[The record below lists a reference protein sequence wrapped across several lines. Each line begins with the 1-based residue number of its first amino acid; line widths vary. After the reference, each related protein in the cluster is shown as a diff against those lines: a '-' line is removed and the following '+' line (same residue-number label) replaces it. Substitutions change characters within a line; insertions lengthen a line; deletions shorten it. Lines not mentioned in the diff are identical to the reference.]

1 MEIAVQAVSHQYGG
15 HHALDNI
22 SLCLKPGLTMLLGP
36 NGAGKSTLF
45 ALITGLQKLTQGSI
59 TFDGATLSQSRTS
72 IMAKM
77 GVVFQQSTL
86 DIDLSVKQ
94 NLSYFASLHGI
105 STTSALSHIQ
115 GLLDELDLTSKL
127 NTKVRNLNG
136 GHRRRVELAR
146 CLIHKPSLL
155 LLDEPTVG
163 LDIESRHLILRVVQA
178 LAHSQN
184 VSVLWATHLFEEVK
198 PNNNLIVLSKGRV
211 LAHDQCEA
219 LLAKY
224 HQQDIEHLW
233 QHLMQEGS

>member
-22 SLCLKPGLTMLLGP
+22 NLCLKPGLTMLLGP

-59 TFDGATLSQSRTS
+59 TFNGATLPQSRTS

-115 GLLDELDLTSKL
+115 SLLDELDLTTKL
-127 NTKVRNLNG
+127 NTKIRNLNG

-198 PNNNLIVLSKGRV
+198 HNNNLIVLSKGRV

>member
-15 HHALDNI
+15 NHALDNI

-115 GLLDELDLTSKL
+115 GLLDELDLTTKL
-127 NTKVRNLNG
+127 NTKIRNLNG

-211 LAHDQCEA
+211 LAHDKCEA

-233 QHLMQEGS
+233 QHLMQEDS

>member
-1 MEIAVQAVSHQYGG
+1 
-15 HHALDNI
+15 
-22 SLCLKPGLTMLLGP
+22 MLLGP

-59 TFDGATLSQSRTS
+59 TFDGATLSQSRTN

-105 STTSALSHIQ
+105 SSTSALSHIQ

-127 NTKVRNLNG
+127 NTKIRNLNG

-198 PNNNLIVLSKGRV
+198 HNNNLIVLSKGRV

-224 HQQDIEHLW
+224 HQQDIEQLW

>member
-22 SLCLKPGLTMLLGP
+22 NLCLKPGLTMLLGP

-59 TFDGATLSQSRTS
+59 AFDGATLSQSRTS

-127 NTKVRNLNG
+127 NTKIRNLNG

-198 PNNNLIVLSKGRV
+198 HNNNLIVLSKGRV
-211 LAHDQCEA
+211 LAHDQREA

>member
-198 PNNNLIVLSKGRV
+198 HNNNLIVLSKGRV

>member
-115 GLLDELDLTSKL
+115 GLLDELDLTTKL
-127 NTKVRNLNG
+127 NTKIRNLNG

-198 PNNNLIVLSKGRV
+198 HNNNLIVLSKGRV

>member
-15 HHALDNI
+15 HHALDNV

-115 GLLDELDLTSKL
+115 GLLDELDLTTKL
-127 NTKVRNLNG
+127 NTKIRNLNG

-198 PNNNLIVLSKGRV
+198 HNNNLIVLSKGRV

>member
-1 MEIAVQAVSHQYGG
+1 MEIAVQAVSHQYGS
-15 HHALDNI
+15 HHALNNI

-45 ALITGLQKLTQGSI
+45 ALITSLQKLTQGSI

-115 GLLDELDLTSKL
+115 GLLDELDLTTKL
-127 NTKVRNLNG
+127 NTKIRNLNG

-198 PNNNLIVLSKGRV
+198 HNNNLIVLSKGRV

>member
-1 MEIAVQAVSHQYGG
+1 MEIAVQAVSHQYGS
-15 HHALDNI
+15 HWVLDNI

-45 ALITGLQKLTQGSI
+45 ALITGLQKLTKGSI
-59 TFDGATLSQSRTS
+59 TFDGASLSQSRTS

-105 STTSALSHIQ
+105 STASALSHIQ

-127 NTKVRNLNG
+127 NTKIRNLNG

-198 PNNNLIVLSKGRV
+198 HNNNLIVLSKGRV

>member
-115 GLLDELDLTSKL
+115 GLLDELDLTTKL
-127 NTKVRNLNG
+127 NTKIRNLNG

-198 PNNNLIVLSKGRV
+198 YNNNLIVLSKGRV

-219 LLAKY
+219 LLARY

>member
-15 HHALDNI
+15 NHALDNI

-59 TFDGATLSQSRTS
+59 TFDGASLSQSRTS

-115 GLLDELDLTSKL
+115 GLLDELDLTTKL
-127 NTKVRNLNG
+127 NTKIRNLNG

-198 PNNNLIVLSKGRV
+198 HNNNLIVLSKGRV

>member
-105 STTSALSHIQ
+105 TTTSALSHIQ
-115 GLLDELDLTSKL
+115 GLLDELDLTTKL
-127 NTKVRNLNG
+127 NTKIRNLNG

-198 PNNNLIVLSKGRV
+198 YNNNLIVLSKGRV

-233 QHLMQEGS
+233 QHLMQEDS

>member
-127 NTKVRNLNG
+127 NTKIRNLNG

-198 PNNNLIVLSKGRV
+198 HNNNLIVLSKGRV

>member
-1 MEIAVQAVSHQYGG
+1 
-15 HHALDNI
+15 
-22 SLCLKPGLTMLLGP
+22 MLLGP

-45 ALITGLQKLTQGSI
+45 ALIAGLEKLTQGSI
-59 TFDGATLSQSRTS
+59 TFDGASLSQSRTS
-72 IMAKM
+72 VFAKM
-77 GVVFQQSTL
+77 GVVFQQTTL

-105 STTSALSHIQ
+105 NTTSALSHIQ
-115 GLLDELDLTSKL
+115 DLLDELDLTTKL
-127 NTKVRNLNG
+127 NTKIRNLNG

-146 CLIHKPSLL
+146 CLIHKPTFL

-198 PNNNLIVLSKGRV
+198 HNSDLIVLSKGRV

-233 QHLMQEGS
+233 QHLMKEGT

>member
-59 TFDGATLSQSRTS
+59 TFDGATLSQSRTC

-105 STTSALSHIQ
+105 NTTSALSHIQ

-127 NTKVRNLNG
+127 NTKIRNLNG

>member
-1 MEIAVQAVSHQYGG
+1 MEIAVQAVSHQYGS
-15 HHALDNI
+15 HNALDNI
-22 SLCLKPGLTMLLGP
+22 SLYLKPGLTMLLGP

-59 TFDGATLSQSRTS
+59 IFDGATLSQSRTR

-105 STTSALSHIQ
+105 STASALSHIQ

-127 NTKVRNLNG
+127 NTKIRNLNG

>member
-115 GLLDELDLTSKL
+115 GLLDELDLTTKL
-127 NTKVRNLNG
+127 NTKIRNLNG

-219 LLAKY
+219 LLARY

>member
-22 SLCLKPGLTMLLGP
+22 NLCLKPGLTMLLGP

-59 TFDGATLSQSRTS
+59 TFDGATLSQSRTN

-127 NTKVRNLNG
+127 NTKIRNLNG

-198 PNNNLIVLSKGRV
+198 HNNNLIVLSKGRV

>member
-1 MEIAVQAVSHQYGG
+1 MEIAVQAVSHQYGS
-15 HHALDNI
+15 HNALDNI

-59 TFDGATLSQSRTS
+59 TFDGATLSQSRTC

-127 NTKVRNLNG
+127 NTKIRNLNG

-198 PNNNLIVLSKGRV
+198 HNNNLIVLSKGRV

-224 HQQDIEHLW
+224 HHQDIEHLW
-233 QHLMQEGS
+233 QHLMQEDS

>member
-127 NTKVRNLNG
+127 NTKIRNLNG

-198 PNNNLIVLSKGRV
+198 HNNNLIVLSKGRV
-211 LAHDQCEA
+211 LAHNQCEA

>member
-1 MEIAVQAVSHQYGG
+1 
-15 HHALDNI
+15 
-22 SLCLKPGLTMLLGP
+22 MLLGP

-72 IMAKM
+72 VMKKM

-105 STTSALSHIQ
+105 GTTSALSHIQ

-127 NTKVRNLNG
+127 NTKIRNLNG

-146 CLIHKPSLL
+146 CLIHKPTLL

-178 LAHSQN
+178 LAHCQN

-198 PNNNLIVLSKGRV
+198 HNNNLIVLSKGRV
-211 LAHDQCEA
+211 LAHDKCEA

-233 QHLMQEGS
+233 QHLIQEGS

>member
-22 SLCLKPGLTMLLGP
+22 DLCLKPGLTMLLGP

-105 STTSALSHIQ
+105 STANALSHIQ
-115 GLLDELDLTSKL
+115 GLLDELDLTTKL
-127 NTKVRNLNG
+127 NTKIRNLNG

-198 PNNNLIVLSKGRV
+198 HNNNLIVLSKGRV

>member
-15 HHALDNI
+15 HHALDNV

-115 GLLDELDLTSKL
+115 GLLDELDLTTKL
-127 NTKVRNLNG
+127 NTKIRNLNG

-198 PNNNLIVLSKGRV
+198 LNNNLIVLSKGRV

>member
-1 MEIAVQAVSHQYGG
+1 MEIAVQAVSHQYGS
-15 HHALDNI
+15 HNALDNV

-59 TFDGATLSQSRTS
+59 TFDGATLSQSRTR

-127 NTKVRNLNG
+127 NTKIRNLNG

-146 CLIHKPSLL
+146 CLIHKPTLL

-198 PNNNLIVLSKGRV
+198 HNNNLIVLSKGRV

>member
-22 SLCLKPGLTMLLGP
+22 DLCLKPGLTMLLGP

-45 ALITGLQKLTQGSI
+45 ALITGLQKLTQGNI

-115 GLLDELDLTSKL
+115 GLLDELDLTTKL
-127 NTKVRNLNG
+127 NTKIRNLNG

-198 PNNNLIVLSKGRV
+198 HNNNLIVLSKGRV

>member
-22 SLCLKPGLTMLLGP
+22 NLCLKPGLTMLLGP

-115 GLLDELDLTSKL
+115 GLLDELDLTTKL
-127 NTKVRNLNG
+127 NTKIRNLNG

-198 PNNNLIVLSKGRV
+198 HNNNLIVLSKGQV
-211 LAHDQCEA
+211 LAHDPCEA

-233 QHLMQEGS
+233 QHLIQEGC

>member
-127 NTKVRNLNG
+127 NTRVRNLNG

-198 PNNNLIVLSKGRV
+198 HNNNLIVLSKGRV
-211 LAHDQCEA
+211 LAHNQCEA

>member
-22 SLCLKPGLTMLLGP
+22 NLCLKPGLTMLLGP

-127 NTKVRNLNG
+127 NTKIRNLNG

-198 PNNNLIVLSKGRV
+198 HNNNLIVLSKGRV

-224 HQQDIEHLW
+224 HQQDIEQLW

>member
-22 SLCLKPGLTMLLGP
+22 NLCLKPGLTMLLGP

-105 STTSALSHIQ
+105 STTSSLSHIQ

-198 PNNNLIVLSKGRV
+198 HNNNLIVLSKGRV
-211 LAHDQCEA
+211 LAHNQCEA

>member
-22 SLCLKPGLTMLLGP
+22 SLYLKPGLTMLLGP

-127 NTKVRNLNG
+127 NTKIRNLNG

-198 PNNNLIVLSKGRV
+198 HNNNLIVLSKGRV

>member
-105 STTSALSHIQ
+105 STTNALSHIQ

-198 PNNNLIVLSKGRV
+198 HNNNLIVLSKGRV
-211 LAHDQCEA
+211 LAHNQCEA

>member
-127 NTKVRNLNG
+127 NTKIRNLNG

-198 PNNNLIVLSKGRV
+198 HNNNLIVLSKGQV
-211 LAHDQCEA
+211 LAHDPCEA

>member
-59 TFDGATLSQSRTS
+59 TFDGATLPQSRTS

-127 NTKVRNLNG
+127 NTKIRNLNG

-198 PNNNLIVLSKGRV
+198 HNNNLIVLSKGRV

>member
-22 SLCLKPGLTMLLGP
+22 YLCLKPGLTMLLGP

-127 NTKVRNLNG
+127 NTKIRNLNG

-198 PNNNLIVLSKGRV
+198 HNNNLIVLSKGRV

>member
-1 MEIAVQAVSHQYGG
+1 MEIAVQEVSHQYGS
-15 HHALDNI
+15 HHALNNI

-45 ALITGLQKLTQGSI
+45 ALITGLQKLTKGSI
-59 TFDGATLSQSRTS
+59 TFDGASLSQSRTS

-105 STTSALSHIQ
+105 STASALSHIQ

-127 NTKVRNLNG
+127 NTQIRNLNG

-198 PNNNLIVLSKGRV
+198 HNNNLIVLSKGRV

>member
-1 MEIAVQAVSHQYGG
+1 MEIAVQAVSHQYGS
-15 HHALDNI
+15 HNALDNI

-127 NTKVRNLNG
+127 NTKIRNLNG

-178 LAHSQN
+178 LAHSQT

-198 PNNNLIVLSKGRV
+198 HNNNLIVLSKGRV